1 MRASLIV
8 YEPGLR
14 SGAKLPLA
22 RMIDLAP
29 SAAVG
34 WEVQGNRPTSGFVFI
49 FVILYAGSAQFTTN
63 DQSQRSTGKFHGQ
76 ATMKTIS
83 LSLAIFAF
91 LLISPACKSGANL
104 PARKPPVTVYVTNEA
119 SGDMSVIDA
128 ANNEVIATLP
138 LGKRPRG
145 IQITPDKKNIFV
157 ALSGS
162 PIAGPGV
169 DEDSLPPPDKTADG
183 IGIVDIDRNAFLKL
197 MPVGSDPEQF
207 AISRDGAKL
216 YVSNEDVGLA
226 SMVDLSNSQVLKS
239 LPVGKEPEGVSISP
253 DGKTVYVTSEND
265 GTVSVIDAN
274 DFTLLTTLKV
284 GRRPRVVAFLPD
296 GSRAYVS
303 LENDRKVVVI
313 DPAKAAVLRD
323 IVFEG
328 DGVKPMGIA
337 AAPDGKKIYVTTGR
351 FGKVF
356 VVDTATEQVV
366 GTIDVGGRPWGIA
379 ITPDGKT
386 LYTAN
391 GPANDVSVV
400 DVATLKVTNKIKV
413 GDRPWGVAIL
423 TR

>member
-1 MRASLIV
+1 
-8 YEPGLR
+8 
-14 SGAKLPLA
+14 
-22 RMIDLAP
+22 
-29 SAAVG
+29 
-34 WEVQGNRPTSGFVFI
+34 
-49 FVILYAGSAQFTTN
+49 
-63 DQSQRSTGKFHGQ
+63 
-76 ATMKTIS
+76 MKTIR
-83 LSLAIFAF
+83 LLLPVFAF
-91 LLISPACKSGANL
+91 LLISQSCKSGSTTSGGSSASI
-104 PARKPPVTVYVTNEA
+104 RKPPVTVYVTNEA
-119 SGDMSVIDA
+119 SGDLSVIDA
-128 ANNEVIATLP
+128 ASNEVIATIP

-145 IQITPDKKNIFV
+145 IHITPDKKNVFV

-162 PIAGPGV
+162 PLAGPGV

-183 IGIVDIDRNAFLKL
+183 IGIVDVDKNAFLKL

-207 AISRDGAKL
+207 AISDDGARL
-216 YVSNEDVGLA
+216 YVSNEDAGLA
-226 SMVDLSNSQVLKS
+226 SAVDISKGQVIKS
-239 LPVGKEPEGVSISP
+239 VPVGKEPEGVSISP

-265 GTVSVIDAN
+265 GTVSLIDAKDYN
-274 DFTLLTTLKV
+274 LLTTLKV

-303 LENDRKVVVI
+303 TENDKKVVVV
-313 DPAKAAVLRD
+313 DPSKPAVLRD

-328 DGVKPMGIA
+328 GEVKPMGIA
-337 AAPDGKKIYVTTGR
+337 VAPDGKKIYVSTGR

-356 VVDTATEQVV
+356 VVDTTTEQVV
-366 GTIDVGGRPWGIA
+366 GTVDVGGRPWGIA

-400 DVATLKVTNKIKV
+400 DVASLKVTNKIKV